1 LQVSTPPVKSVAVMR
16 VLRAELGID
25 LLDARAVLRRV
36 LDGDYAGTLPEVE
49 HLARMLRKCGIDA
62 AAIRP

>member
-1 LQVSTPPVKSVAVMR
+1 MKSVVIMR

-25 LLDARAVLRRV
+25 LVDARAVLRRV
-36 LDGDYAGTLPEVE
+36 LDGDYAGTFPEVE
-49 HLARMLRKCGIDA
+49 HLARVLRKSGIAA